1 MTIDYKALGA
11 KIKEYRK
18 KENITQEQLAEMAD
32 ISLSHMSNIETAS
45 ASVSLPALKLIA
57 DALDVTLDELLIDSY
72 SKKQKEYLSTLGPK
86 ERKIAKDELK
96 DFAEAGLCG
105 TAAVISPVGKIVDH
119 GKEICFPS
127 GMNEMGPITKKLY
140 ETLTGIQMGRI
151 QAPEGWLKVIE

>member
-72 SKKQKEYLSTLGPK
+72 SKKQKEYLYSRKLECILEQCETVEQEIIVNTSKIIRGRFKKVLDHLIKTFLLLCYYYRTSWIKDSRVSTAYFSIL
-86 ERKIAKDELK
+86 
-96 DFAEAGLCG
+96 
-105 TAAVISPVGKIVDH
+105 
-119 GKEICFPS
+119 
-127 GMNEMGPITKKLY
+127 
-140 ETLTGIQMGRI
+140 Q
-151 QAPEGWLKVIE
+151 

>member
-72 SKKQKEYLSTLGPK
+72 SKKQKEYLYSRCITESNRPK
-86 ERKIAKDELK
+86 R
-96 DFAEAGLCG
+96 
-105 TAAVISPVGKIVDH
+105 SGK
-119 GKEICFPS
+119 
-127 GMNEMGPITKKLY
+127 
-140 ETLTGIQMGRI
+140 
-151 QAPEGWLKVIE
+151 

>member
-57 DALDVTLDELLIDSY
+57 DALDVTLDELLIDNLM
-72 SKKQKEYLSTLGPK
+72 KN
-86 ERKIAKDELK
+86 RK
-96 DFAEAGLCG
+96 
-105 TAAVISPVGKIVDH
+105 
-119 GKEICFPS
+119 
-127 GMNEMGPITKKLY
+127 
-140 ETLTGIQMGRI
+140 
-151 QAPEGWLKVIE
+151 

>member
-72 SKKQKEYLSTLGPK
+72 SKKQKEYLYSRKLECILEQCETVEQEIFLVTSAMPGEGKSTVSAN
-86 ERKIAKDELK
+86 IA
-96 DFAEAGLCG
+96 
-105 TAAVISPVGKIVDH
+105 ISLAMKG
-119 GKEICFPS
+119 
-127 GMNEMGPITKKLY
+127 Y
-140 ETLTGIQMGRI
+140 
-151 QAPEGWLKVIE
+151 KVILVDADLRNPSTAKVLGMQEQEHYRY

>member
-57 DALDVTLDELLIDSY
+57 DALDELLIDSY
-72 SKKQKEYLSTLGPK
+72 SKKQKEYLYS
-86 ERKIAKDELK
+86 RKLECILEQC
-96 DFAEAGLCG
+96 ETVEQEIIVN
-105 TAAVISPVGKIVDH
+105 TASALADNLMKNR
-119 GKEICFPS
+119 K
-127 GMNEMGPITKKLY
+127 
-140 ETLTGIQMGRI
+140 
-151 QAPEGWLKVIE
+151 

>member
-72 SKKQKEYLSTLGPK
+72 SKKQKEYLYS
-86 ERKIAKDELK
+86 RKLECETVEQEIIVN
-96 DFAEAGLCG
+96 
-105 TAAVISPVGKIVDH
+105 TASALADNLMKNR
-119 GKEICFPS
+119 K
-127 GMNEMGPITKKLY
+127 
-140 ETLTGIQMGRI
+140 
-151 QAPEGWLKVIE
+151 

>member
-72 SKKQKEYLSTLGPK
+72 SKS
-86 ERKIAKDELK
+86 RKSISIAE
-96 DFAEAGLCG
+96 
-105 TAAVISPVGKIVDH
+105 S
-119 GKEICFPS
+119 
-127 GMNEMGPITKKLY
+127 
-140 ETLTGIQMGRI
+140 
-151 QAPEGWLKVIE
+151 